1 MFSNPASNIA
11 KLGIIHG
18 MKVVDVGT
26 GSGFYAI
33 ESAKLVGPTG
43 RVYAVDV
50 QREILDR
57 IRATGIS
64 QKLNNIEVV
73 WGNAEKIGGT
83 KIRENIA
90 DRIIVSNILF
100 QVSKLDDFCLEIK
113 RLTKTGGK
121 ILVIDW
127 SDISPIGPKT
137 VVSADKA
144 RLLFEKHGFKLDQS
158 FDVGDHHYGLIFI
171 KT

>member
-1 MFSNPASNIA
+1 MFSNPTSNIA

-18 MKVVDVGT
+18 MKVIDIGT

-33 ESAKLVGPTG
+33 ESAKLVGPPG

-57 IRATGIS
+57 IRSNGIS

-90 DRIIVSNILF
+90 DRIIVSNVLF
-100 QVSKLDDFCLEIK
+100 QVAKPDDFCLEIK

-121 ILVIDW
+121 VLVVDW
-127 SDISPIGPKT
+127 SDISPIGPKN
-137 VVSADKA
+137 VVSAEKA

-158 FDVGDHHYGLIFI
+158 FDAGDHHYGLIFI

>member
-18 MKVVDVGT
+18 MKVVDIGT

-33 ESAKLVGPTG
+33 EAAKLVGPSG

-50 QREILDR
+50 QKEILDR
-57 IRATGIS
+57 IRANGIA
-64 QKLNNIEVV
+64 QKLNNIEVI

-90 DRIIVSNILF
+90 DRIIVSNVLF
-100 QVSKLDDFCLEIK
+100 QVSKLDDFCLELK
-113 RLTKTGGK
+113 RLIKAQGK
-121 ILVIDW
+121 ILVVDW
-127 SDISPIGPKT
+127 SDISPIGPKN
-137 VVSADKA
+137 VVSADNA
-144 RLLFEKHGFKLDQS
+144 RLLFEKHGFKLDQK
-158 FDVGDHHYGLIFI
+158 FDAGDHHYGLIFI